1 MPHIPTATYRLQF
14 NQGFRF
20 VDGRDLV
27 PYLNDLG
34 ITDLY
39 SSPRYKAR
47 RGSSHGYDIANP
59 LRVNSELGT
68 EEDFDEM
75 TDKLRHYSMGL
86 LLDTVPNHMA
96 ASYENPWWMDVLEN
110 GQASAY
116 ASYFDINWHP
126 PTSKA
131 AFLQDNRVLLPML
144 GDFYG
149 NVLSNG
155 ELALK
160 IEDTGIHVRYY
171 STRLPLDP
179 KTYDAVLRRLSENPE
194 AAEILRDIERLPSR
208 DDPETEHVMERR
220 RDKDRIKERLWRAY
234 QGSTEVRQRV
244 DEALHEIASS
254 PDDLD
259 ALLSLQ
265 AYRLAHWKIGY
276 EEINYRRFFDINNLA
291 ALRVEYQPAF
301 EALHPLVLR
310 LIGDGRLQGLRLDH
324 IDGLWDP
331 HQYCERLHDAIARV
345 QPGRT
350 EPFYTVV
357 EKILEPDEPLPPFPG
372 VAGTTGYEWLNAI
385 SRVLI
390 DPQGLD
396 PLVQTWRTFT
406 GELRPFA
413 ETLIEA
419 KRYVIGNLLAS
430 EFATL
435 AQLLTRIAAGHCTT
449 REFSAA
455 GLRDVLEAFVL
466 QFPIYRTYIT
476 ADRVSDADRHVIAE
490 TISAALARESQDQEI
505 FAFLKSVLTL
515 DLVAP
520 GRRTHSRPRVLRFI
534 GKLQQLTGPLM
545 AKSLEDTAF
554 YRDHAVLAL
563 NEVGGRPDAGALSPA
578 QFHGQMAECARDWPH
593 GLTAT
598 ATHDTKRGE
607 DARMRLLALSEL
619 APDWAAAVPEWQ
631 RLNNSLLR
639 STCGSR
645 APSLAHEFLF
655 YEALLGAW
663 PSGKIDATFVERIAA
678 FMLKAA
684 REGKQQT
691 SWLDPNPEYER
702 ALQAFIAGA
711 LEPDCAFLA
720 AATPLA
726 DRVTRL
732 GALNSLSQLTLKLM
746 MPGVPDFYQGSE
758 FWDLSLVDPDNR
770 RPVDFPARAR
780 ALARTTT
787 PTDWVKLADSWQ
799 DGAIKLA
806 LTNKLLYIRRQYQ
819 QLFSSGDY
827 RPVLV
832 SGPHADHVLAFARTH
847 AGNAIIVAVGR
858 RFAQL
863 TGDGRRWPRAS
874 DWKAELDLAGFDQT
888 EMLQP
893 TSAPASYDR
902 AHLSTLFATIP
913 VAILRANVR
922 Q

>member
-1 MPHIPTATYRLQF
+1 
-14 NQGFRF
+14 
-20 VDGRDLV
+20 
-27 PYLNDLG
+27 
-34 ITDLY
+34 
-39 SSPRYKAR
+39 
-47 RGSSHGYDIANP
+47 
-59 LRVNSELGT
+59 
-68 EEDFDEM
+68 
-75 TDKLRHYSMGL
+75 
-86 LLDTVPNHMA
+86 
-96 ASYENPWWMDVLEN
+96 
-110 GQASAY
+110 
-116 ASYFDINWHP
+116 
-126 PTSKA
+126 
-131 AFLQDNRVLLPML
+131 
-144 GDFYG
+144 
-149 NVLSNG
+149 
-155 ELALK
+155 
-160 IEDTGIHVRYY
+160 
-171 STRLPLDP
+171 
-179 KTYDAVLRRLSENPE
+179 
-194 AAEILRDIERLPSR
+194 
-208 DDPETEHVMERR
+208 
-220 RDKDRIKERLWRAY
+220 
-234 QGSTEVRQRV
+234 
-244 DEALHEIASS
+244 
-254 PDDLD
+254 
-259 ALLSLQ
+259 
-265 AYRLAHWKIGY
+265 
-276 EEINYRRFFDINNLA
+276 
-291 ALRVEYQPAF
+291 
-301 EALHPLVLR
+301 
-310 LIGDGRLQGLRLDH
+310 
-324 IDGLWDP
+324 
-331 HQYCERLHDAIARV
+331 
-345 QPGRT
+345 
-350 EPFYTVV
+350 
-357 EKILEPDEPLPPFPG
+357 
-372 VAGTTGYEWLNAI
+372 
-385 SRVLI
+385 LI

-396 PLVQTWRTFT
+396 PLVQTWRAFT
-406 GELRPFA
+406 GEQRPFP
-413 ETLIEA
+413 ELLTEA
-419 KRYVIGNLLAS
+419 KRYAIGNLLAS
-430 EFATL
+430 EFTTL
-435 AQLLTRIAAGHCTT
+435 AHLLARIAAGHCST
-449 REFSAA
+449 REFTPPR
-455 GLRDVLEAFVL
+455 LRGALEAFVL

-476 ADRVSDADRHVIAE
+476 TDGVSDADRRVIAE
-490 TISAALARESQDQEI
+490 TISAARAHEPQDQEI
-505 FAFLKSVLTL
+505 FAFLESLLTL
-515 DLVAP
+515 DLIAP
-520 GRRTHSRPRVLRFI
+520 GRRTHSRHRVLRFV

-578 QFHGQMAECARDWPH
+578 QFHDSMTERARDWPH

-619 APDWAAAVPEWQ
+619 APDWAASVPEWH
-631 RLNNSLLR
+631 RLNDNLAR

-645 APSLAHEFLF
+645 APALAHEFLF

-663 PSGKIDATFVERIAA
+663 PSGKIDATFVERIQA

-720 AATPLA
+720 AAMPLA
-726 DRVTRL
+726 DRVARL
-732 GALNSLSQLTLKLM
+732 GVLNSLSQLTLKLM

-770 RPVDFPARAR
+770 RPVDFAARAR
-780 ALARTTT
+780 ALAQMTTS
-787 PTDWVKLADSWQ
+787 TDWVKLADSWQ

-902 AHLSTLFATIP
+902 AHLSTLFAAIP